1 MRAYKYDLATGTIL
15 EGGYT
20 EPFNVDT
27 TTQGVVHIDDD
38 VTPHPDPRTKRVQ
51 DGAIRDATTEEIE
64 AFDAAQFQAAVA
76 ASVGQNPLIAAL
88 GLTLETR
95 RVGHELTPEEQQGL
109 LTEVSIRYRAL
120 RGQG

>member
-1 MRAYKYDLATGTIL
+1 MRSYKYDLATGTIL
-15 EGGYT
+15 EGGYS
-20 EPFNVDT
+20 EPFDVDT
-27 TTQGVVHIDDD
+27 ATQGVVQIEDD

-76 ASVGQNPLIAAL
+76 ASVGANPLIAAL